1 MVLWSAA
8 LNGSKSLYTFTQ
20 VNSGNLGY
28 LAALS
33 PTPTPTNT
41 PTLDPNSASNI
52 DFLVITLDQSNI
64 LYFLQCAEITL
75 FNGANPLNRDIFTVT
90 ETTVNGGEAS
100 IDDSL
105 AISIHGCL
113 QFLIIVL
120 FDVLYHT

>member
-64 LYFLQCAEITL
+64 LNYLECAEIQFFNSKGLKLNKDTL
-75 FNGANPLNRDIFTVT
+75 SVT
-90 ETTVNGGEAS
+90 ETTVFGNEFRN
-100 IDDSL
+100 DDSFG
-105 AISIHGCL
+105 ITKHGNCS
-113 QFLIIVL
+113 
-120 FDVLYHT
+120 